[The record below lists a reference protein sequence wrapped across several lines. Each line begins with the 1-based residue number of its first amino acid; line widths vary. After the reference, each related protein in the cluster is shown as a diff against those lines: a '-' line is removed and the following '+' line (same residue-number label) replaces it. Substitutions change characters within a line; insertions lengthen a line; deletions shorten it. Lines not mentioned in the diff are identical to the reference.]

1 MKYFLRILF
10 LGILISLAY
19 GFYINSSG
27 NTLLGN
33 KIIGFTVLSAS
44 FVFMPIFL
52 VYRWKGKRLKDYT
65 LSKENM
71 DKLRNLQQK
80 K

>member
-19 GFYINSSG
+19 GLYINSSG

-65 LSKENM
+65 LTKENM

>member
-1 MKYFLRILF
+1 MRYFLRILF
-10 LGILISLAY
+10 LGILISFAY
-19 GFYINSSG
+19 GLYINSTG

-44 FVFMPIFL
+44 FIFMPIFL

>member
-10 LGILISLAY
+10 LGIMMSFAY

>member
-10 LGILISLAY
+10 LGVLISLAY
-19 GFYINSSG
+19 GLFTNSTG

-33 KIIGFTVLSAS
+33 KIIGFTVLTAA

-52 VYRWKGKRLKDYT
+52 VHRWKGKRLKDYT
-65 LSKENM
+65 LSKENL
-71 DKLRNLQQK
+71 DKVRNLDQK

>member
-10 LGILISLAY
+10 LGIMISLAY
-19 GFYINSSG
+19 GLYINSSG

>member
-10 LGILISLAY
+10 LVIITSLAY
-19 GFYINSSG
+19 GFFINSTG

-33 KIIGFTVLSAS
+33 KIVGFTVLTAAC
-44 FVFMPIFL
+44 VFMPIFL

-71 DKLRNLQQK
+71 DKLRNLDQK

>member
-1 MKYFLRILF
+1 MKYLLRFLF
-10 LGILISLAY
+10 LGIIFSFSIGL
-19 GFYINSSG
+19 YINSSG

>member
-1 MKYFLRILF
+1 MKYFLRFLF
-10 LGILISLAY
+10 LGIILSLSIGLY
-19 GFYINSSG
+19 FNSTA

-33 KIIGFTVLSAS
+33 KIIGFTVLTAA
-44 FVFMPIFL
+44 FIFMPIFL

-65 LSKENM
+65 LSKENLE
-71 DKLRNLQQK
+71 KLRNLIQK

>member
-27 NTLLGN
+27 NTHLGN

>member
-19 GFYINSSG
+19 GLYINSSG

>member
-19 GFYINSSG
+19 GLYINSSG

-52 VYRWKGKRLKDYT
+52 FYRWKGKRLKDYT
-65 LSKENM
+65 LSKENI